1 MKHRIGFNKLSK
13 NVSHRQAL
21 YRSMATALFKYERIR
36 TTKPKAQEIR
46 RVAEK
51 MITRARTDSVHNR
64 RIIGKRIRD
73 KAVLAKLFTDI
84 APRFKSRPGGYT
96 RILKLGQRYGDAS
109 EMVLLELVERTEAAP
124 RRRKKEAAK
133 AEAEPAKEG
142 AEAPAEAEDKPA
154 KAKAAKSDSSSAKT
168 GRASKAGG
176 AAKAPAKGSA
186 AGAGESSA
194 KEAKSTTGA
203 KRASGTAKGA
213 KGPKGASGTPDGKA
227 APSSEAAKSKPAE
240 PAAQKLD
247 SSESP
252 QAEQGELDSVGGEET

>member
-1 MKHRIGFNKLSK
+1 MKHRIGFNRLGK

-36 TTKPKAQEIR
+36 TTKPKAKEIR

-84 APRFKSRPGGYT
+84 APRFKARPGGYT

-109 EMVLLELVERTEAAP
+109 EMVLLELVEREETAP

-133 AEAEPAKEG
+133 AEAEPAHDKAEPK
-142 AEAPAEAEDKPA
+142 EAPDTPPAKGGKASKPASATRSAKTTGASETKKASEKGKAPGGKPGKSKAAVAKQAVPSRTAKSTGQDAPESGKVEREAEDKSVEPQTA
-154 KAKAAKSDSSSAKT
+154 VDDAPEVESAKVAT
-168 GRASKAGG
+168 DR
-176 AAKAPAKGSA
+176 
-186 AGAGESSA
+186 
-194 KEAKSTTGA
+194 
-203 KRASGTAKGA
+203 
-213 KGPKGASGTPDGKA
+213 
-227 APSSEAAKSKPAE
+227 SEEK
-240 PAAQKLD
+240 
-247 SSESP
+247 
-252 QAEQGELDSVGGEET
+252 